1 MADLTDEQL
10 LQIIADGESDSVEF
24 KESLSGDAPKR
35 IREAI
40 CAFANDLP
48 DHRQPGYVLVG
59 VDDDGQLVGG
69 EVTDGMILQ
78 LADMK
83 TDGNILPPPSMTVEK
98 RVLKGKQ
105 VAVVTVQVSDSP
117 PVRCHGAIRIRIGSR
132 RGVAT
137 AQDERILNEKR
148 RYRDRPYDLKPIS
161 DTGLSDL
168 DLALFEHEYL
178 PQAFS
183 PEILADNQ
191 RSLEER
197 LVVTKMI
204 ESLDQPLSTILGLL
218 VLGKD
223 IKFLIPGAYI
233 QFLRIGGNDWS
244 DPIID
249 EVVIRGN
256 IGKQIQEL
264 DATLRGHNRKIVEF
278 VGIPREKQT
287 YLYPPATLEQITRN
301 AVLHRT
307 YEGSHSPVY
316 VRWFNDRIEVT
327 SPGGPV
333 GIVTP
338 ENFGKSGFTD
348 YRNPNL
354 ADAMRTLQLVQ
365 RFGQG
370 FDIASRELEKA
381 GNPPLLFK
389 VDSSSVRVIIKPN
402 PHFFEYED
410 NRIAP
415 IGSSLFDNGD
425 LKKAILD
432 PHEQYM
438 LSMLDDI
445 KIDYFTDNSDL
456 EIYTRFFAD
465 DELTK
470 LEIDEKKISIDID
483 ADHISFYLPFSG
495 NRYLL
500 LYRPSRF
507 SEITGYPGAKIQD
520 DHIVLKLDFTGSY
533 DISHIKGLFEL
544 YLDTIKQNIEQINKD
559 IESCSSSLR
568 EQVFRAIQTKRN
580 RMKSAQTIADELGFP
595 LRQDSNSE

>member
-10 LQIIADGESDSVEF
+10 LQIIADGESDCVEF

-59 VDDDGQLVGG
+59 VDDGGQLVGG

-117 PVRCHGAIRIRIGSR
+117 PVRCRGAIRIRIGSR

-148 RYRDRPYDLKPIS
+148 RYRDRPYDLKSIS
-161 DTGLSDL
+161 GTGLSDL
-168 DLALFEHEYL
+168 NLALFEHEYL

-183 PEILADNQ
+183 SEVLAGNQ
-191 RSLEER
+191 RSLEEK

-204 ESLDQPLSTILGLL
+204 EAVDQPLSTVLGLL

-233 QFLRIGGNDWS
+233 QFLRIGGNDLS
-244 DPIID
+244 GTIID
-249 EVVIRGN
+249 EVVIRGD

-264 DATLRGHNRKIVEF
+264 DAKLRAHNRKVVEF

-287 YLYPPATLEQITRN
+287 HLYPTATLEQITRN
-301 AVLHRT
+301 AILHRT

-333 GIVTP
+333 GIITP
-338 ENFGKSGFTD
+338 ENFGESGLTE

-354 ADAMRTLQLVQ
+354 ADSMKTLQLVQ

-370 FDIASRELEKA
+370 FYIANRELEKA
-381 GNPPLLFK
+381 GNPPLSFK
-389 VDSSSVRVIIKPN
+389 VGSSSVTVIIKPN
-402 PHFFEYED
+402 PD
-410 NRIAP
+410 
-415 IGSSLFDNGD
+415 SLFKVRWDPSFDIEPIPIAGLAD
-425 LKKAILD
+425 LDLIKFRYEYLVRAFSRDVLD
-432 PHEQYM
+432 YSEK
-438 LSMLDDI
+438 S
-445 KIDYFTDNSDL
+445 L
-456 EIYTRFFAD
+456 EVQLAD
-465 DELTK
+465 TNMITSVDEPIATVLGVLTIGK
-470 LEIDEKKISIDID
+470 NPQVFL
-483 ADHISFYLPFSG
+483 
-495 NRYLL
+495 
-500 LYRPSRF
+500 
-507 SEITGYPGAKIQD
+507 PGAYIQ
-520 DHIVLKLDFTGSY
+520 F
-533 DISHIKGLFEL
+533 
-544 YLDTIKQNIEQINKD
+544 
-559 IESCSSSLR
+559 LR
-568 EQVFRAIQTKRN
+568 IDGTEWGRK
-580 RMKSAQTIADELGFP
+580 
-595 LRQDSNSE
+595 